1 MNRTVLAIG
10 IIFLLIG
17 TSIVSST
24 DNKIK
29 DIQVKYQSIKPF
41 NNPKNRLA
49 CDHLA
54 YIGGYDGV
62 DWLYTFTLN
71 DPENLTLICS
81 SPHEWN
87 AADMT
92 DGAAW
97 TNEGKIIFCDR
108 DYGWLWII
116 YPELCELD
124 LIGGGGVIC
133 NGLAWD
139 SVHNKLYGTD
149 GYDLYEYD
157 PDWGNQDWIG
167 HHSQSGDIIMV
178 DIACDGDGILYGWA
192 CTLSSE
198 SYLYEIDTETGE
210 ASLIGSLGISPLYPW
225 EGDFYL
231 EDDILYIFA
240 TDSNHVYLYQCDED
254 TGSCNLVGQTQDF
267 VCAELFAI
275 PWNYPPNASSN
286 PNPYNGEID
295 VDLDT
300 DLSWTCSDPDGDNLT
315 YDVYFGDN
323 SEPPI
328 VSSAQSTKI
337 YDPGTMSLYTIYYWK
352 IVAKDEH
359 DAETESPI
367 WSFTTRGNN
376 PPNIPNIT
384 GPNSGKTGT
393 TYNYTFTS
401 IDPDGDDIAYYDIIW
416 GDGKFLNMTGPFAS
430 GETVT
435 ASHKWKE
442 EGSYTIKAR
451 ATDVFGKT
459 GYCGELTVTM
469 PRDKEVTSNILL
481 LSLLERFSLLQKL
494 PQQPRFGLLNI
505 IIIFYFFL
513 DL

>member
-1 MNRTVLAIG
+1 MNKTILVIG

-17 TSIVSST
+17 VSVVSST
-24 DNKIK
+24 DNNIK
-29 DIQVKYQSIKPF
+29 MFFNKNQSLNTI
-41 NNPKNRLA
+41 NNQKVISA

-54 YIGGYDGV
+54 YVGGYEGK

-71 DPENLTLICS
+71 DPENLTSICS
-81 SPHEWN
+81 SPTEWN
-87 AADMT
+87 AADTT
-92 DGAAW
+92 DGAVW
-97 TNEGKIIFCDR
+97 RNDGKIIFSWI

-116 YPELCELD
+116 HPELCELD
-124 LIGGGGVIC
+124 MIGGGGVAVY
-133 NGLAWD
+133 GLAWD
-139 SVHNKLYGTD
+139 SVHNKLYGTN
-149 GYDLYEYD
+149 GLGLFEYT
-157 PDWGNQDWIG
+157 DWGNQDWIG
-167 HHSQSGDIIMV
+167 YHSQTGDIIMV

-192 CTLSSE
+192 CTLSGE
-198 SYLYEIDTETGE
+198 SFLYEIDTETGE

-225 EGDFYL
+225 EGDFCL

-286 PNPYNGEID
+286 PNPFDGETG

-300 DLSWTCSDPDGDNLT
+300 DLSWTCSDPDGDTLT
-315 YDVYFGDN
+315 YDVFFGDN
-323 SEPPI
+323 SDPPL
-328 VSSAQSTKI
+328 VSSSQSTKI
-337 YDPGTMSLYTIYYWK
+337 YDPGTMSLYTSYYWK

-376 PPNIPNIT
+376 PPNMPNIN
-384 GPNSGKTGT
+384 GPNSGKIGT
-393 TYNYTFTS
+393 TYTYTFTS
-401 IDPDGDDIAYYDIIW
+401 IDLDGDDIVYYDIIW

-430 GETVT
+430 GETVK

-442 EGSYTIKAR
+442 EGTYTIKAR

-459 GYCGELTVTM
+459 GYWGELTVTM
-469 PRDKEVTSNILL
+469 PRTKEVTSNMFLL
-481 LSLLERFSLLQKL
+481 RLLERFPLLQKII
-494 PQQPRFGLLNI
+494 QQQFGVGL
-505 IIIFYFFL
+505 
-513 DL
+513 